1 LQFSTLFVTIYG
13 KGRDEV
19 NEEIVSAHERT
30 QRPSMEERTM
40 HSHDNYEIY
49 YLLSGDADFLVEAT
63 RYHLHPGDLLLM
75 RKGEVHMFR
84 LRSAAPYERMHVNF
98 DVSPLLSH
106 LGMSDLLAPFQDR
119 PLGAFNHYPATL
131 FSSRSFKG
139 DLERVCNAKKE
150 EKLLYLLPLLA
161 EIKNAF
167 QTLRENPSSAAPDRA
182 SAIVSYINAH
192 LSEELSLEELSSRF
206 YLSQTHLNRI
216 FRISTGTTVWQY
228 ITIKRLYF
236 AKELLEEGKKPTEVA
251 PLCGFKDYTTF
262 FRAYKK
268 RFGTAPG
275 GR

>member
-1 LQFSTLFVTIYG
+1 MDT
-13 KGRDEV
+13 
-19 NEEIVSAHERT
+19 IVSAHERT
-30 QRPSMEERTM
+30 PRPSMEERTM
-40 HSHDNYEIY
+40 HSHDNFEVY
-49 YLLSGDADFLVEAT
+49 YLLSGDADFLVEGT

-84 LRSAAPYERMHVNF
+84 MRSAAPYERMHVNF
-98 DVSPLLSH
+98 DVLPLLST
-106 LGMSDLLAPFQDR
+106 LGMTDLLQPFQDR
-119 PLGAFNHYPATL
+119 PLGTFNHYPASL
-131 FSSRSFKG
+131 FSGYSFKS
-139 DLERVCNAKKE
+139 DLERICSSEGDDKIFF
-150 EKLLYLLPLLA
+150 LLPLLA
-161 EIKNAF
+161 EIKKAF
-167 QTLRENPSSAAPDRA
+167 GTLKENPSSAATDRA

-216 FRISTGTTVWQY
+216 FRASTGTTVWQY

-236 AKELLEEGKKPTEVA
+236 AKDLLDAGKKPTEVA

-268 RFGTAPG
+268 LFGKAPG

>member
-1 LQFSTLFVTIYG
+1 MA
-13 KGRDEV
+13 DM
-19 NEEIVSAHERT
+19 IVCAHERT
-30 QRPSMEERTM
+30 PTPSMEERMM
-40 HSHDNYEIY
+40 HSHDTYEVY

-98 DVSPLLSH
+98 DVAPLLSH
-106 LGMSDLLAPFQDR
+106 LGLAGLLDPFQNR
-119 PLGAFNHYPATL
+119 PLGTLNHYPAAN
-131 FSSRSFKG
+131 FSSYAFKQ
-139 DLERVCNAKKE
+139 DLERLCGAKEE
-150 EKLLYLLPLLA
+150 EKLLYLLPLLG

-167 QTLRENPSSAAPDRA
+167 EDLKENPASAVTDRA
-182 SAIVSYINAH
+182 SAIVSYINKH

-216 FRISTGTTVWQY
+216 FRAATGTTVWQY

-236 AKELLEEGKKPTEVA
+236 AKELLEQGKKPTEVP

-268 RFGTAPG
+268 HFGSAPG
-275 GR
+275 ARN